1 MGISECWVISPWYVK
16 QAISILLVISV
27 LTQKTNADIS
37 QVSVSKDSRG
47 AWILQR
53 DGQPFAI
60 QGVGGSGSLKLAKEA
75 GANSLRTWG
84 IEQLEAKDVD
94 GRTLLQRAEEHGLT
108 LCVGIWV
115 KHERHGFKYDDEKL
129 LQQQREEVRAAVRK
143 YKNHP
148 SVLIWGL
155 GNEMESYVGTE
166 NAVRVWKELNE
177 LAKIIKEEDPHHP
190 VMTVIAGAD
199 TGKIQEIMKYYPS
212 IDILGINAYL
222 GAGGAG
228 GTLKGLGWKKPF
240 IMAEYG
246 PVGHWQTPKSDWGA
260 AIEPTGN
267 EKAANYY
274 ATLSTLME
282 NKEGLCL
289 GSYAFLWGN
298 KQETTSTWY
307 GMLLSSGEKLPPVD
321 ALVRGWSGKWPTNR
335 CPKLESIECPLILK
349 KGKPGEKIKA
359 SAKVKDAD
367 GDSLQF
373 EWTLMAE
380 SKDLRGGGDEE
391 SVPASFPKCIKV
403 GTEGSDLTLTLPDKK
418 GAYRLFL
425 VVRDG
430 RGAATT
436 ANFPFGVD

>member
-1 MGISECWVISPWYVK
+1 MISPWYVK
-16 QAISILLVISV
+16 LAISILLVISV
-27 LTQKTNADIS
+27 LTEKTNADIS

-53 DGQPFAI
+53 DGQPFII

-84 IEQLEAKDVD
+84 IEQLEAKDVG

-115 KHERHGFKYDDEKL
+115 KHERHGFKYDDEKF

-143 YKNHP
+143 YKDHP

-228 GTLKGLGWKKPF
+228 GTLKGLGWTKPF
-240 IMAEYG
+240 IMTEYG
-246 PVGHWQTPKSDWGA
+246 PVGHWQAPKAPWGA

-307 GMLLSSGEKLPPVD
+307 GMLLSTGEKLPPVD

-359 SAKVKDAD
+359 SATVKDAD

-391 SVPASFPKCIKV
+391 SVPASFPGCIKV
-403 GTEGSDLTLTLPDKK
+403 GAEGSDLTLTLPEKK
-418 GAYRLFL
+418 GFYRLFL

-436 ANFPFGVD
+436 ANFPFGVE

>member
-1 MGISECWVISPWYVK
+1 MFSLFHVK
-16 QAISILLVISV
+16 QTISIILVISM
-27 LTQKTNADIS
+27 LTTAIS
-37 QVSVSKDSRG
+37 AEPTQVSLVKDPKGVWS
-47 AWILQR
+47 LQR
-53 DGQPFAI
+53 GGKPFLV
-60 QGVGGSGSLKLAKEA
+60 QGVGGSGSIKLAKVV
-75 GANSLRTWG
+75 GVNSVRTWG
-84 IEQLEAKDVD
+84 IEQLEFKDAE
-94 GRTLLQRAEEHGLT
+94 GRSFIDQADQFGLT
-108 LCVGIWV
+108 VCVGLWV
-115 KHERHGFKYDDEKL
+115 KHERHGFKYSDPKFIAK
-129 LQQQREEVRAAVRK
+129 QREEIVGAVRK

-148 SVLIWGL
+148 AVLVWGL

-166 NAVRVWKELNE
+166 DAIRVWRELEE
-177 LAKIIKEEDPHHP
+177 LAKLIKQEDPNHP

-199 TGKIQEIMKYYPS
+199 TGKIKEIMKYYPS

-228 GTLKGLGWKKPF
+228 GTLKGLGWTKPF
-240 IMAEYG
+240 IMTEYG
-246 PVGHWQTPKSDWGA
+246 PVGHWQAPKAPWGA
-260 AIEPTGN
+260 AIEPSGN

-274 ATLSTLME
+274 ATLTTLME

-307 GMLLSSGEKLPPVD
+307 GMLLSTGEKLPPVD

-335 CPKLESIECPLILK
+335 CPKLESIEFPVALK
-349 KGKPGEKIKA
+349 KGRPGAKVKV
-359 SAKVKDAD
+359 SAKVKDPD
-367 GDSLQF
+367 GDSLQYV
-373 EWTLMAE
+373 WTVMAE

-391 SVPASFPKCIKV
+391 SVPASFPECIKV
-403 GTEGSDLTLTLPDKK
+403 GTEGSDLTLTLPEKK

-436 ANFPFGVD
+436 ANFPFGVE

>member
-1 MGISECWVISPWYVK
+1 MISPWYVK
-16 QAISILLVISV
+16 LAISILLVISV
-27 LTQKTNADIS
+27 LTENTNADIS

-47 AWILQR
+47 VWKLQR
-53 DGQPFAI
+53 DGQAFSI

-84 IEQLEAKDVD
+84 IEQLEAKDAS
-94 GRTLLQRAEEHGLT
+94 GRTLLQRVEEHGLT

-115 KHERHGFKYDDEKL
+115 KHERHGFKYDDAKF

-143 YKNHP
+143 YKDHP

-155 GNEMESYVGTE
+155 GNETESYVGTE
-166 NAVRVWKELNE
+166 NAARVWKELNE

-228 GTLKGLGWKKPF
+228 GTLKGLGWTKPF
-240 IMAEYG
+240 IMTEYG
-246 PVGHWQTPKSDWGA
+246 PVGHWQAPKAPWGA

-307 GMLLSSGEKLPPVD
+307 GMLLSTGEKLPPVD
-321 ALVRGWSGKWPTNR
+321 ALVRGWSGKWPANR
-335 CPKLESIECPLILK
+335 CPKLESIEFPVALK
-349 KGKPGEKIKA
+349 KGKPGEKVKA
-359 SAKVKDAD
+359 SAKVKDSD
-367 GDSLQF
+367 GDSLQY
-373 EWTLMAE
+373 EWTVMAE

-391 SVPASFPKCIKV
+391 SVPASFPECIKV
-403 GTEGSDLTLTLPDKK
+403 GTEGSNLTLTLPEKK
-418 GAYRLFL
+418 GTYRLFL

-436 ANFPFGVD
+436 ANFPFGVE

>member
-1 MGISECWVISPWYVK
+1 MISPWYVK
-16 QAISILLVISV
+16 LAISILLVISV
-27 LTQKTNADIS
+27 LTENTNADIS

-47 AWILQR
+47 VWKLQR
-53 DGQPFAI
+53 DGQAFSI

-84 IEQLEAKDVD
+84 IEQLEAKDAI

-115 KHERHGFKYDDEKL
+115 KHERHGFKYDDEKF

-143 YKNHP
+143 YKDHP

-177 LAKIIKEEDPHHP
+177 LAKIIKEEDPRHP

-199 TGKIQEIMKYYPS
+199 TGKIKEIMKYYPS

-228 GTLKGLGWKKPF
+228 GTLKGLGWTKPF
-240 IMAEYG
+240 IMTEYG
-246 PVGHWQTPKSDWGA
+246 PVGHWQALKAPWGA

-307 GMLLSSGEKLPPVD
+307 GMLLSTGEKLPPVD
-321 ALVRGWSGKWPTNR
+321 ALVRGWSGKWPANR
-335 CPKLESIECPLILK
+335 CPKLESIEFPVALK
-349 KGKPGEKIKA
+349 KGKPGEKVKA
-359 SAKVKDAD
+359 SAKMKDPD
-367 GDSLQF
+367 GDSLQY
-373 EWTLMAE
+373 EWAVMAE

-391 SVPASFPKCIKV
+391 SVPTSFPECIKV
-403 GTEGSDLTLTLPDKK
+403 GTEGSDLTLTLPEKR
-418 GAYRLFL
+418 GYYRLFL

>member
-1 MGISECWVISPWYVK
+1 MISPWYVK
-16 QAISILLVISV
+16 LAISILLVISV
-27 LTQKTNADIS
+27 LTEKTNADIP
-37 QVSVSKDSRG
+37 QVSVSKDSSG
-47 AWILQR
+47 AWTLQR
-53 DGQPFAI
+53 DGQPFII

-84 IEQLEAKDVD
+84 IEQLEAKDVG

-115 KHERHGFKYDDEKL
+115 KHERHGFKYDDEKF

-228 GTLKGLGWKKPF
+228 GTLKGLGWTKPF
-240 IMAEYG
+240 IMTEYG
-246 PVGHWQTPKSDWGA
+246 PVGHWQAPKAPWGA

-307 GMLLSSGEKLPPVD
+307 GMLLSTGEKLPPVD

-349 KGKPGEKIKA
+349 KGKPGEKVKA
-359 SAKVKDAD
+359 SAKVKDPD
-367 GDSLQF
+367 GDSLQY
-373 EWTLMAE
+373 EWTVMAE

-391 SVPASFPKCIKV
+391 SVPVSFPECIKV
-403 GTEGSDLTLTLPDKK
+403 GPEGSDLTLTLPEKK
-418 GAYRLFL
+418 GYYRLFL

-436 ANFPFGVD
+436 ANFPFGVE

>member
-1 MGISECWVISPWYVK
+1 MFSLFHVK
-16 QAISILLVISV
+16 QTISIILVISM
-27 LTQKTNADIS
+27 LTTAIS
-37 QVSVSKDSRG
+37 AESTQVSLVKDPKGVWS
-47 AWILQR
+47 LQR
-53 DGQPFAI
+53 GGKPFLV
-60 QGVGGSGSLKLAKEA
+60 QGVGGSGSIKLAKEV
-75 GANSLRTWG
+75 GVNSVRTWG
-84 IEQLEAKDVD
+84 IEQLEFKDAE
-94 GRTLLQRAEEHGLT
+94 GRSFIDQADQLGLT
-108 LCVGIWV
+108 VCVGLWV
-115 KHERHGFKYDDEKL
+115 KHERHGFKYSDPKFIAK
-129 LQQQREEVRAAVRK
+129 QREEIVSAVRK

-148 SVLIWGL
+148 AVLVWGL

-166 NAVRVWKELNE
+166 DAIRVWRELEE
-177 LAKIIKEEDPHHP
+177 LAKLIKQEDPNHP

-199 TGKIQEIMKYYPS
+199 TGKIKEIMKYYPS

-228 GTLKGLGWKKPF
+228 GTLKGLGWTKPF
-240 IMAEYG
+240 IMTEYG
-246 PVGHWQTPKSDWGA
+246 PVGHWQAPKAPWGA
-260 AIEPTGN
+260 AIEPSGN

-274 ATLSTLME
+274 ATLTTLME

-307 GMLLSSGEKLPPVD
+307 GMLLSTGEKLPPVD

-335 CPKLESIECPLILK
+335 CPKLESIEFPVALK
-349 KGKPGEKIKA
+349 KGKPSEKVKA
-359 SAKVKDAD
+359 SAKVKDPD
-367 GDSLQF
+367 GDSLQY
-373 EWTLMAE
+373 EWSVMAE

-391 SVPASFPKCIKV
+391 SVPASFPECIKV
-403 GTEGSDLTLTLPDKK
+403 GTEGSDLTLTLPEKK

-436 ANFPFGVD
+436 ANFPFGVE

>member
-1 MGISECWVISPWYVK
+1 MISPWYVK
-16 QAISILLVISV
+16 LAISILLVISV
-27 LTQKTNADIS
+27 LTEKTNADIS

-53 DGQPFAI
+53 NGQPFSI

-84 IEQLEAKDVD
+84 IEQLEAKDAD
-94 GRTLLQRAEEHGLT
+94 GRTLLQRAEELGLT

-115 KHERHGFKYDDEKL
+115 KHERHGFKYDDAKF

-143 YKNHP
+143 YKDHP

-177 LAKIIKEEDPHHP
+177 LAKIIKEEDPRHP

-199 TGKIQEIMKYYPS
+199 TGKIKEIMKYYPS

-228 GTLKGLGWKKPF
+228 GTLKGLGWTKPF
-240 IMAEYG
+240 IMTEYG
-246 PVGHWQTPKSDWGA
+246 PVGHWQAPKAPWGA
-260 AIEPTGN
+260 AIEPSGN

-307 GMLLSSGEKLPPVD
+307 GMLLSTGEKLPPVD
-321 ALVRGWSGKWPTNR
+321 ALVRGWSGKWPANR
-335 CPKLESIECPLILK
+335 CPKLESIEFPVALK
-349 KGKPGEKIKA
+349 KGKPGEKVKA
-359 SAKVKDAD
+359 SAKVKDPD
-367 GDSLQF
+367 GDSLKY
-373 EWTLMAE
+373 EWTVMAE

-391 SVPASFPKCIKV
+391 SVPASFPECIKV
-403 GTEGSDLTLTLPDKK
+403 GTEGSDLTLTLPEKK
-418 GAYRLFL
+418 GTYRLFL

-436 ANFPFGVD
+436 ANFPFGVE